1 MNNSIITSLRIQN
14 NELERKLYHLQNNYN
29 QLIDFIKK
37 NNILKENELINLLNK
52 DNNHEIN

>member
-14 NELERKLYHLQNNYN
+14 NELERKLYQLQNNYN